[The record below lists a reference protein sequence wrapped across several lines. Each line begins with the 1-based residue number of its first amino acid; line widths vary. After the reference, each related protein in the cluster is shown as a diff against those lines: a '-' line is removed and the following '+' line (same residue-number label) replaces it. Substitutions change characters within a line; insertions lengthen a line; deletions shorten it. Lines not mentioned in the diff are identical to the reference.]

1 MECSRGSFGYSG
13 MARRR
18 CSDGATAHTDIAG
31 GGTTALDGIE
41 GEGARRKYS
50 DGVAAHTDIVGG
62 WGRYWGAGGLLIQAG
77 EFIVEPGEEG
87 LFQQS
92 LPEDVDDGTCNVD
105 H

>member
-13 MARRR
+13 MARR
-18 CSDGATAHTDIAG
+18 
-31 GGTTALDGIE
+31 
-41 GEGARRKYS
+41 KYS
-50 DGVAAHTDIVGG
+50 DGVAAHTDTDGDEGDCARGID
-62 WGRYWGAGGLLIQAG
+62 GGLLIQAG

-92 LPEDVDDGTCNVD
+92 LPEDVDDGACHVD

>member
-1 MECSRGSFGYSG
+1 MECSRGSFGYSE
-13 MARRR
+13 M
-18 CSDGATAHTDIAG
+18 
-31 GGTTALDGIE
+31 
-41 GEGARRKYS
+41 ARRKYS
-50 DGVAAHTDIVGG
+50 DGVAAHTNIAGCGDDCGQGG